1 MGLLNIGKNEGS
13 QIIQLFGRGVRLRGR
28 DMTLKRSSALDGS
41 HPERIELLE
50 TLNIFAVRA
59 NYMAQFRDYL
69 EREGVPTE
77 GRLELPLFVRPNR
90 AFLDKGLVIPRV
102 DEGRDFKAET
112 EVVLQYVDGVGQVF
126 MDVSAKVQS
135 LDSGG
140 PGVDEGSASSGRET
154 VIPPESLTLVDW
166 DKAYLSLIE
175 HKEQKGMDNLVV
187 RPAEL
192 KRIVEAGRDAYRL
205 VAEESL
211 TNPAGAE
218 EWDRLQDTVTGIL
231 RQYADRLYRHRRERW
246 ESSNMVYKTLD
257 ETDANFRFNIGEGN
271 RSRYI
276 VGVPRSD
283 QKLIKEVE
291 ALIADC
297 RGLYEGDG
305 SSLPR
310 IYFDH
315 HLYQPLLVEKD
326 GTPLKI
332 SPPGLT
338 GSEQT
343 FVNDLKEYWDK
354 KKRGDGPDGAEVFLL
369 RNQSRG
375 AGVGF
380 FEESGFY
387 PDFILWIKAGDNQ
400 RVVFIEPH
408 GMIHA
413 KAYTHDDKARLH
425 EKLPEL
431 ARAIS
436 QRSGTSN
443 VRLDSF
449 IVSATSYEDLHE
461 SYDDGS
467 WDQERFASKHILFRE
482 RNGEYDYVAE
492 IMEGSVASP
501 AEAPAASA

>member
-112 EVVLQYVDGVGQVF
+112 EVVLEYADGVGQVF

-140 PGVDEGSASSGRET
+140 PNVEEASASSGEKT
-154 VIPPESLTLVDW
+154 IIPRDSLALVDW

-175 HKEQKGMDNLVV
+175 HKERKGMDNLVV
-187 RPAEL
+187 RPTAL
-192 KRIVEAGRDAYRL
+192 KDIVDTKPYVYRL

-211 TNPAGAE
+211 TNPTGAE
-218 EWDRLQDTVTGIL
+218 EWERLQDTVTGIL

-246 ESSNMVYKTLD
+246 ESDHMVYKTLD

-436 QRSGTSN
+436 ERSGTSN

-467 WDQERFASKHILFRE
+467 WDQERFAGKHILFPE

>member
-1 MGLLNIGKNEGS
+1 
-13 QIIQLFGRGVRLRGR
+13 
-28 DMTLKRSSALDGS
+28 
-41 HPERIELLE
+41 
-50 TLNIFAVRA
+50 
-59 NYMAQFRDYL
+59 
-69 EREGVPTE
+69 
-77 GRLELPLFVRPNR
+77 
-90 AFLDKGLVIPRV
+90 
-102 DEGRDFKAET
+102 
-112 EVVLQYVDGVGQVF
+112 
-126 MDVSAKVQS
+126 
-135 LDSGG
+135 
-140 PGVDEGSASSGRET
+140 
-154 VIPPESLTLVDW
+154 
-166 DKAYLSLIE
+166 
-175 HKEQKGMDNLVV
+175 
-187 RPAEL
+187 
-192 KRIVEAGRDAYRL
+192 
-205 VAEESL
+205 
-211 TNPAGAE
+211 
-218 EWDRLQDTVTGIL
+218 
-231 RQYADRLYRHRRERW
+231 
-246 ESSNMVYKTLD
+246 MVYKTLD

-338 GSEQT
+338 VSEQT

-436 QRSGTSN
+436 ERSGTSN
-443 VRLDSF
+443 VSLDSF
-449 IVSATSYEDLHE
+449 IVSATSYEDLRE
-461 SYDDGS
+461 SYGDGS
-467 WDQERFASKHILFRE
+467 WDQERFASKHILFPE